1 MLRPR
6 RRTAS
11 RSARKRA
18 AVQQPNPVLEDLNV
32 LIGAWD
38 VELSNAQFLPDPTAT
53 VHLSTSF
60 EWTEEGDCLVMRQG
74 NKAAGPPYAT
84 WLVGRDEARGE
95 YVVLY
100 CDDRRVSRVYTM
112 RFGKGD
118 WQLSREAPGFSQRF
132 TGTLNKKGDTIT
144 AKWEKSLDNGN
155 TWEHDFDLTYRR
167 MRQRLLKSRR
177 TKR

>member
-60 EWTEEGDCLVMRQG
+60 EWIEEGDCLVMRQG

-112 RFGKGD
+112 RF
-118 WQLSREAPGFSQRF
+118 
-132 TGTLNKKGDTIT
+132 
-144 AKWEKSLDNGN
+144 
-155 TWEHDFDLTYRR
+155 
-167 MRQRLLKSRR
+167 
-177 TKR
+177 